1 MKARASAFSI
11 GAPMRSSLRAR
22 PIASLALLA
31 LVGCSGAPPPPAAAA
46 KAAAKNPCDTAD
58 TLRGKVAHLREMGR
72 LERASKAIEKADA
85 LCVDTAPESWAAH
98 VAILAELGRT
108 TEAKALASLIETS
121 PRAPETAKHTV
132 AAARELIDRQ
142 ERRLAEPSKAKV
154 DKAKADAKKLLR
166 EGEIAEAA
174 GDAKKALV
182 SFRKSQDEWPSFLAL
197 GGAGMAAK
205 KLGDSVEAQ
214 RLFDR
219 AIVELEKASG
229 KTLDIDVPNGF
240 TGSVISVAWAP
251 SGFRLAVA
259 HGEGVSILSTV
270 DFRER
275 VRLVDLG
282 KPRAV
287 AFSAD
292 GTLVVTGSDDR
303 GVRIWDAATGGLL
316 QTFKEHTGEVTSVA
330 FAPNGKMLASGAK
343 DATVRVWDLTKN
355 VISRV
360 FTEHTSDVHSVAFST
375 DSKRLVSGSAD
386 NTVRIWDLAQNQIIR
401 VLDEHTLYV
410 TAVAFSPDSKRLA
423 TGSWDKTVRLWDANV
438 QTIEAKPTYGS
449 TKLIND
455 HADRVTTV
463 VFAPKGAQLASGSW
477 DNTVR
482 TWDPI
487 SGKPVETFKGHTQWV
502 TSLAFSPDGKQLAS
516 GSWDTTV
523 RVWDTDK
530 GSPTPLQTLKEIADR
545 VVLAAFS
552 PDGKQ
557 IAASGPDRV
566 VRMWNPAAKT
576 FARGVYQDY
585 VGRLKADTVSPDRG
599 FRVSTTM
606 AGLLSLLRAQDS
618 TRLATLRTL
627 EGKEGGYVLATDG
640 HIDFV
645 GPDACAAHALPLC
658 RVGSVSLPF
667 DFCEDRFYSPG
678 LLGKLLAH
686 DDSYADPD
694 AESPLME
701 CPAK

>member
-1 MKARASAFSI
+1 
-11 GAPMRSSLRAR
+11 MRLLLRAR
-22 PIASLALLA
+22 PFAGLAILASL
-31 LVGCSGAPPPPAAAA
+31 GCSSAPPPRAAAIA
-46 KAAAKNPCDTAD
+46 VAAKNPCDVAD
-58 TLRGKVAHLREMGR
+58 ALRGKVAHLRETGR

-121 PRAPETAKHTV
+121 PRAPDTAKHAV
-132 AAARELIDRQ
+132 AAARELVERQ

-154 DKAKADAKKLLR
+154 DKAKAEAKKLLR

-174 GDAKKALV
+174 GDAKKALDR
-182 SFRKSQDEWPSFLAL
+182 FRRSQDEWPSFLAL

-251 SGFRLAVA
+251 VGFRLAVA
-259 HGEGVSILSTV
+259 HGDGVSIFSTL

-275 VRLVDLG
+275 VRLLDLG

-292 GTLVVTGSDDR
+292 GTQVVTGSDDR
-303 GVRIWDAATGGLL
+303 GVRVWDAATGALL

-343 DATVRVWDLTKN
+343 DSTIRVWDLTKN
-355 VISRV
+355 VISKV
-360 FTEHTSDVHSVAFST
+360 FTDHTNDVNAVAFSP

-386 NTVRIWDLAQNQIIR
+386 NTVRVWDLAQGTIIR

-410 TAVAFSPDSKRLA
+410 TAVAFSPDGKRLA
-423 TGSWDKTVRLWDANV
+423 SGSWDKTVRIWDADV
-438 QTIEAKPTYGS
+438 KTLEAQPKYGS
-449 TKLIND
+449 TRLIND
-455 HADRVTTV
+455 HSDRVTTV
-463 VFAPKGAQLASGSW
+463 VFAPKGSQLASGSW

-482 TWDPI
+482 TWDPV

-530 GSPTPLQTLKEIADR
+530 GSAAPLQTLKEIADR
-545 VVLAAFS
+545 VSLAAFS

-566 VRMWNPAAKT
+566 VRMWDPTAKA

-585 VGRLKADTVSPDRG
+585 VGRLKADTLSPDRG

-627 EGKEGGYVLATDG
+627 EGKEGGYVLAADG

-694 AESPLME
+694 AEYPFLS

>member
-1 MKARASAFSI
+1 MRLPPRAPPLA
-11 GAPMRSSLRAR
+11 G
-22 PIASLALLA
+22 LALLA
-31 LVGCSGAPPPPAAAA
+31 LLGCSSGPPPRAAAA
-46 KAAAKNPCDTAD
+46 AVAAKNPCDVAD
-58 TLRGKVAHLREMGR
+58 VLRGKVTHLREMGR
-72 LERASKAIEKADA
+72 LERASKAIEKADS
-85 LCVDTAPESWAAH
+85 LCIDTAPESWAAH

-121 PRAPETAKHTV
+121 PRAPDTAKHAI
-132 AAARELIDRQ
+132 AAARELVERQ
-142 ERRLAEPSKAKV
+142 ERRLAEPNKAKV
-154 DKAKADAKKLLR
+154 DKSKAEAKKLLR

-205 KLGDSVEAQ
+205 KLGDIVEAQ

-240 TGSVISVAWAP
+240 SGSVISVAWAQG
-251 SGFRLAVA
+251 GFRLAVA
-259 HGEGVSILSTV
+259 HGEGVSLISTV

-303 GVRIWDAATGGLL
+303 GVRIWDAATGALL

-330 FAPNGKMLASGAK
+330 FSPNGKMLASGAK
-343 DATVRVWDLTKN
+343 DSTVRIWDLTKN
-355 VISRV
+355 VILKV
-360 FTEHTSDVHSVAFST
+360 FTEHTNDVNTVAFSL
-375 DSKRLVSGSAD
+375 DSKRLASGSAD
-386 NTVRIWDLAQNQIIR
+386 NTVRIWDLAQGQILR
-401 VLDEHTLYV
+401 VLDDHTLYV
-410 TAVAFSPDSKRLA
+410 TSVAFSPDNKLFAS
-423 TGSWDKTVRLWDANV
+423 GSWDKTVRIWDANV
-438 QTIEAKPTYGS
+438 KTVDVLPKFTS
-449 TKLIND
+449 TKMIND
-455 HADRVTTV
+455 HSDRVTTV
-463 VFAPKGAQLASGSW
+463 AFAPKGLQLASGSW

-487 SGKPVETFKGHTQWV
+487 SGKPLETFKGHTQWV
-502 TSLAFSPDGKQLAS
+502 TSLSFSPDGKQLAS

-530 GSPTPLQTLKEIADR
+530 GTATPLQTLKEIADR

-566 VRMWNPAAKT
+566 VRMWNPGAKT
-576 FARGVYQDY
+576 FARGVYQEY
-585 VGRLKADTVSPDRG
+585 VGRLKADTLSPDRG

-627 EGKEGGYVLATDG
+627 EGKEGGYVLAADG

-678 LLGKLLAH
+678 LLGKLLTH

-694 AESPLME
+694 AEYPLLS
-701 CPAK
+701 CSTK

>member
-1 MKARASAFSI
+1 
-11 GAPMRSSLRAR
+11 MRFPLRAR
-22 PIASLALLA
+22 RLAGLALLA
-31 LVGCSGAPPPPAAAA
+31 LAGCSSAPPPPAVTT
-46 KAAAKNPCDTAD
+46 KAASKIPCDIAD
-58 TLRGKVAHLREMGR
+58 VLRGKVTHLRETGR

-121 PRAPETAKHTV
+121 PRAPETAKHAV
-132 AAARELIDRQ
+132 AAARELVDRQ
-142 ERRLAEPSKAKV
+142 EKRLAEPNKAKV
-154 DKAKADAKKLLR
+154 DKAKADAKKYLR

-174 GDAKKALV
+174 GDAKKALDR
-182 SFRKSQDEWPSFLAL
+182 FRRSQDEWPSFLAL

-205 KLGDSVEAQ
+205 KLGDTVEAQ

-240 TGSVISVAWAP
+240 TGSVTSVAWAP
-251 SGFRLAVA
+251 SGLRLAVA
-259 HGEGVSILSTV
+259 HGEGVSILSTST
-270 DFRER
+270 FRER
-275 VRLVDLG
+275 VRLLDLG

-292 GTLVVTGSDDR
+292 GSLVVTGSDDR
-303 GVRIWDAATGGLL
+303 GVRVWDAATGALL

-330 FAPNGKMLASGAK
+330 FSPNGKMLASGAK
-343 DATVRVWDLTKN
+343 DSTVRVWDLTKN
-355 VISRV
+355 VILRV
-360 FTEHTSDVHSVAFST
+360 FTDHTNDVNSVAFSP
-375 DSKRLVSGSAD
+375 DSKRLASGSTD
-386 NTVRIWDLAQNQIIR
+386 NTVRVWDLAQGQIIR

-410 TAVAFSPDSKRLA
+410 TAVAFSPDSKLLA
-423 TGSWDKTVRLWDANV
+423 SGSWDKTVRIWDANPKTVDV
-438 QTIEAKPTYGS
+438 QPKFTS
-449 TKLIND
+449 NKLIND
-455 HADRVTTV
+455 HSDRVTTV
-463 VFAPKGAQLASGSW
+463 AFAPVGKQLASGSW

-487 SGKPVETFKGHTQWV
+487 TGKPAETFKGHTQWV
-502 TSLAFSPDGKQLAS
+502 TSLSFSPDGKQLAS

-523 RVWDTDK
+523 RIWDTEK
-530 GSPTPLQTLKEIADR
+530 GSPAALQTLKEIADR
-545 VVLAAFS
+545 VVLAGFS

-576 FARGVYQDY
+576 FARGSYEEY
-585 VGRLKADTVSPDRG
+585 VGRLKADTLSPDRG

-627 EGKEGGYVLATDG
+627 EGKEGGYVLASDG
-640 HIDFV
+640 HIDFM

-678 LLGKLLAH
+678 LLGKLLAK

-694 AESPLME
+694 AEYPPLE
-701 CPAK
+701 CGGK

>member
-1 MKARASAFSI
+1 
-11 GAPMRSSLRAR
+11 MRLPFRAR
-22 PIASLALLA
+22 RLAGLALLA
-31 LVGCSGAPPPPAAAA
+31 LAGCSAAPPPPAVAT
-46 KAAAKNPCDTAD
+46 KTDSKIPCDVAD
-58 TLRGKVAHLREMGR
+58 RLRGKVAHLRETGR
-72 LERASKAIEKADA
+72 LERASRAIEKADA

-108 TEAKALASLIETS
+108 TEAKALASLIESS
-121 PRAPETAKHTV
+121 PRAPETAKHAV
-132 AAARELIDRQ
+132 AAARELVDRQ
-142 ERRLAEPSKAKV
+142 EKRLAEPNKARV
-154 DKAKADAKKLLR
+154 DKSKADAKRFLR

-174 GDAKKALV
+174 GDAKKALDR
-182 SFRKSQDEWPSFLAL
+182 FRRSQDEWPSFLAL

-205 KLGDSVEAQ
+205 KLGDRVEAQ

-219 AIVELEKASG
+219 AIVELEKSSG
-229 KTLDIDVPNGF
+229 KTLEIDVPNGF
-240 TGSVISVAWAP
+240 TGSVASVAWAP
-251 SGFRLAVA
+251 AGMRLAVA
-259 HGEGVSILSTV
+259 HGEGVSILSTST
-270 DFRER
+270 FRER
-275 VRLVDLG
+275 VRLLDLG

-287 AFSAD
+287 AFSSD
-292 GTLVVTGSDDR
+292 GALVVTGSDDR
-303 GVRIWDAATGGLL
+303 GVRIWDAATGALL

-330 FAPNGKMLASGAK
+330 FSPNGKMLASGAK

-360 FTEHTSDVHSVAFST
+360 FSEHTSDVNSVAFSP
-375 DSKRLVSGSAD
+375 DSKRLASGSTD
-386 NTVRIWDLAQNQIIR
+386 NTVRVWDLAQGQIIR

-410 TAVAFSPDSKRLA
+410 TAVAFSPDSKLL
-423 TGSWDKTVRLWDANV
+423 TSGSWDKTVRIWDANV
-438 QTIEAKPTYGS
+438 KTLEAQPRYS
-449 TKLIND
+449 SNKLIND
-455 HADRVTTV
+455 HSDRVTTV
-463 VFAPKGAQLASGSW
+463 AFAPVGKQLASASW

-487 SGKPVETFKGHTQWV
+487 TGKPVETFNGHTQWV
-502 TSLAFSPDGKQLAS
+502 TSLSFSPDGKQLAS
-516 GSWDTTV
+516 GSWDATV
-523 RVWDTDK
+523 RIWDTEK
-530 GSPTPLQTLKEIADR
+530 GAPVPLQTLKELADR
-545 VVLAAFS
+545 VVLAGFS

-566 VRMWNPAAKT
+566 VRMWNPASKK
-576 FARGVYQDY
+576 FARGSYEEY
-585 VGRLKADTVSPDRG
+585 VGRLKADTLSPDRG

-627 EGKEGGYVLATDG
+627 EGKEGGYVLAADG

-678 LLGKLLAH
+678 LLGKMLAR

-694 AESPLME
+694 AEYPPLT
-701 CPAK
+701 CSAR

>member
-1 MKARASAFSI
+1 
-11 GAPMRSSLRAR
+11 MRSSLRAC
-22 PIASLALLA
+22 PVAGLALLA
-31 LVGCSGAPPPPAAAA
+31 LLGCSSAPPPPAAAA

-58 TLRGKVAHLREMGR
+58 VLRGKVKHLREMGR

-121 PRAPETAKHTV
+121 PRAPAAAQHAI

-154 DKAKADAKKLLR
+154 DKAKAEAKKLLR

-174 GDAKKALV
+174 GDAKKALDR
-182 SFRKSQDEWPSFLAL
+182 FRRSQDEWPSFLAL

-229 KTLDIDVPNGF
+229 KTLDIDVPNDF

-287 AFSAD
+287 AFSSD
-292 GTLVVTGSDDR
+292 GALVVTGSDDR
-303 GVRIWDAATGGLL
+303 GVRIWDAATGALL

-330 FAPNGKMLASGAK
+330 FAPSGKLLASGAK

-355 VISRV
+355 VILRV
-360 FTEHTSDVHSVAFST
+360 FTDHTSDVNSVAFSP

-386 NTVRIWDLAQNQIIR
+386 NTVRMWDLAHDGQIIR
-401 VLDEHTLYV
+401 ALDEHTLYV
-410 TAVAFSPDSKRLA
+410 TAVAFSPDSKLLA
-423 TGSWDKTVRLWDANV
+423 TGSWDRTVRIWDANV
-438 QTIEAKPTYGS
+438 KTIEAQPKYES
-449 TKLIND
+449 NKAIND
-455 HADRVTTV
+455 HSDRVTTV
-463 VFAPKGAQLASGSW
+463 AFAPKGLQLASGSW

-482 TWDPI
+482 TWNPI
-487 SGKPVETFKGHTQWV
+487 SGKPVDTFKGHTQWV
-502 TSLAFSPDGKQLAS
+502 TSLSFSPDGKQLAS

-530 GSPTPLQTLKEIADR
+530 SSSTPLQTLKEIADR

-585 VGRLKADTVSPDRG
+585 VGRLKADTLSPDRG

-618 TRLATLRTL
+618 TRLAVLRTL
-627 EGKEGGYVLATDG
+627 EGKEGGYVLASDG
-640 HIDFV
+640 HIDFA

-694 AESPLME
+694 AEYPLME

>member
-1 MKARASAFSI
+1 
-11 GAPMRSSLRAR
+11 MRLPLRAR
-22 PIASLALLA
+22 RLAGLALLA
-31 LVGCSGAPPPPAAAA
+31 LVGCSSAPPPPAVAI
-46 KAAAKNPCDTAD
+46 KAASKNPCDIAD
-58 TLRGKVAHLREMGR
+58 ALRGKVTHLREIGR

-121 PRAPETAKHTV
+121 PRAPETAKHAV
-132 AAARELIDRQ
+132 AAARELVDRQ
-142 ERRLAEPSKAKV
+142 EKRLAEPNKAKV
-154 DKAKADAKKLLR
+154 DKAKADAKKYLR

-174 GDAKKALV
+174 GDAKKALDR
-182 SFRKSQDEWPSFLAL
+182 FRRSQDEWPSFLAL

-205 KLGDSVEAQ
+205 KLGDTVEAQ

-219 AIVELEKASG
+219 AIVELEKSSG

-240 TGSVISVAWAP
+240 TGSVTSVAWAP
-251 SGFRLAVA
+251 SGLRLAVA
-259 HGEGVSILSTV
+259 HGEGVSILSTST
-270 DFRER
+270 FRER
-275 VRLVDLG
+275 VHLLDLG

-292 GTLVVTGSDDR
+292 GALVVTGSDDR
-303 GVRIWDAATGGLL
+303 GVRVWDAATGALL

-330 FAPNGKMLASGAK
+330 FSPNGKMLASGAK
-343 DATVRVWDLTKN
+343 DSTVRVWDLTKN
-355 VISRV
+355 VILRV
-360 FTEHTSDVHSVAFST
+360 FTEHTNDVNSVAFSP
-375 DSKRLVSGSAD
+375 DSKRLASGSTD
-386 NTVRIWDLAQNQIIR
+386 NTVRIWDLGQSQIIR

-410 TAVAFSPDSKRLA
+410 TAVAFSPDSKLLA
-423 TGSWDKTVRLWDANV
+423 SGSWDKTVRIWDANMKTVDV
-438 QTIEAKPTYGS
+438 QPKFS
-449 TKLIND
+449 SNKLIND
-455 HADRVTTV
+455 HSDRVTTV
-463 VFAPKGAQLASGSW
+463 AFAPVGKQLASGSW

-487 SGKPVETFKGHTQWV
+487 TGKPAETFKGHTQWV
-502 TSLAFSPDGKQLAS
+502 TSLSFSPDGKQLAS

-523 RVWDTDK
+523 RIWDTEK
-530 GSPTPLQTLKEIADR
+530 GSPVPLQTLKEIADR
-545 VVLAAFS
+545 VVLAGFS

-566 VRMWNPAAKT
+566 VRMWDPASKT
-576 FARGVYQDY
+576 FARASYEEY
-585 VGRLKADTVSPDRG
+585 VGRLKADTLSPDRG

-627 EGKEGGYVLATDG
+627 EGKEGGYVLASDG
-640 HIDFV
+640 HIDFM

-678 LLGKLLAH
+678 LLGKLLAK

-694 AESPLME
+694 AEYPPLPCGE
-701 CPAK
+701 K

>member
-1 MKARASAFSI
+1 
-11 GAPMRSSLRAR
+11 MRSSLRAR
-22 PIASLALLA
+22 PIAGLALLA

-46 KAAAKNPCDTAD
+46 KSAAKNPCDTAD
-58 TLRGKVAHLREMGR
+58 ALRGKVAHLREMGR

-121 PRAPETAKHTV
+121 PRAPETAKHAV

-142 ERRLAEPSKAKV
+142 ERRLAEPGKAKV

-330 FAPNGKMLASGAK
+330 FAPSGKMLASGAK

-360 FTEHTSDVHSVAFST
+360 FTEHTSDVNSVAFST

-386 NTVRIWDLAQNQIIR
+386 NTVRIWDLAQSQIIR

-423 TGSWDKTVRLWDANV
+423 TGSWDKTVRIWDANV
-438 QTIEAKPTYGS
+438 QTLEAQPKYGS

-455 HADRVTTV
+455 HSDRVTTV
-463 VFAPKGAQLASGSW
+463 AFAPKGLQLASGSW

-502 TSLAFSPDGKQLAS
+502 TSLAFSPNGKQLAS

-585 VGRLKADTVSPDRG
+585 VGRLKADTLSPDRG